1 LPIIGLF
8 DVEALQT
15 TSINSSF
22 SADYV
27 VSSQNIADVEINITL
42 ENVGEYPT
50 ILTSYDLNLG
60 YVEAE
65 NIRVSHD
72 DTDLEFEMGEVSSS
86 KLKIFL
92 GETLLSVDGTY
103 NVDVSYQIK
112 NFFTQVGGSNEVF
125 LPVFEIGN
133 ETSVD
138 YIKLKY
144 DTKLGVPMY
153 SNTTFSSSEKK
164 DGFFVVSFDNV
175 GDLKKVILNVGD
187 EHYFNF
193 DIEKKLVNESDIYVQ
208 RKILFIPELRDQ
220 KILFSSVSPYPNNA
234 YKDDN
239 GNLILMYSVAPE
251 DELWI
256 RLRGTIQRVG
266 NRKRENDSEFYLSPP
281 IKTKVLAKDQYWWK
295 IDDESIIKDIEDA
308 PENNFDSRISW
319 IYDYVLENL
328 HLSENFKD
336 LHGAASRKGGE
347 VALKSYKSASVED
360 FADAFVALARE
371 MDIPA
376 RVVTGYVFL
385 QNESE
390 NKEAMYHVWPQYWD
404 DVNGWVSLDP
414 AYEKYTGYNQRNSDR
429 RRIISSIVYGDIEQG
444 ILDGKAGSIYM
455 TNQNTDLN
463 SDMEVETEIHESLV
477 SGQSSRGSL
486 SVKNIGNTIL
496 YWHGATVDSDDLN
509 VNMEE
514 RFDNMLILPGE
525 TKEIELEVASDLW
538 YVSGK
543 SDMHIVTTVEGHDGT
558 LRETIKK
565 DIEVSPLWWSEPAT
579 WIITILFFII
589 VSAVLYFG
597 FKIIYR
603 TYKFILRKVF
613 KK

>member
-1 LPIIGLF
+1 
-8 DVEALQT
+8 
-15 TSINSSF
+15 
-22 SADYV
+22 
-27 VSSQNIADVEINITL
+27 
-42 ENVGEYPT
+42 
-50 ILTSYDLNLG
+50 
-60 YVEAE
+60 
-65 NIRVSHD
+65 
-72 DTDLEFEMGEVSSS
+72 
-86 KLKIFL
+86 
-92 GETLLSVDGTY
+92 
-103 NVDVSYQIK
+103 
-112 NFFTQVGGSNEVF
+112 
-125 LPVFEIGN
+125 
-133 ETSVD
+133 
-138 YIKLKY
+138 
-144 DTKLGVPMY
+144 
-153 SNTTFSSSEKK
+153 
-164 DGFFVVSFDNV
+164 
-175 GDLKKVILNVGD
+175 
-187 EHYFNF
+187 
-193 DIEKKLVNESDIYVQ
+193 
-208 RKILFIPELRDQ
+208 
-220 KILFSSVSPYPNNA
+220 
-234 YKDDN
+234 
-239 GNLILMYSVAPE
+239 MYSVAPE

-266 NRKRENDSEFYLSPP
+266 NRKRENDSDFYLSPP

-308 PENNFDSRISW
+308 PEDDFDSRISW